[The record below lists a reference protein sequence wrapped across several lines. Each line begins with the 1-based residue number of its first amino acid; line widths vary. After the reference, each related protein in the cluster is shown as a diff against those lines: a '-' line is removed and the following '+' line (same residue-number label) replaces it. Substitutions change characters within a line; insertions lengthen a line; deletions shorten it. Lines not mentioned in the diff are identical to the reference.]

1 MRAPSFADQA
11 VYNNQRVGYGK
22 ECIVDAGSVFG
33 AYEELLQPRVWHAL
47 VHLITQRVPAY
58 RGWPWVLICQS
69 QTTSAAQLPGL
80 LTIAYAILVGGLLV
94 PIIGAMTWRRGTGIG
109 AACSMLAGT
118 VVTLGTMIYLEITAE
133 NPLDGVFANEPI
145 YFGLLASAVVFI
157 VGSLLSKP
165 TPDDVWQAW
174 KHRSKHG
181 VQESDD
187 QPPVAVESAH

>member
-1 MRAPSFADQA
+1 MSVAA
-11 VYNNQRVGYGK
+11 VDSGIENRDDVFSIVATEMLPYGLGGIAVMVLAL
-22 ECIVDAGSVFG
+22 IVPDV
-33 AYEELLQPRVWHAL
+33 V
-47 VHLITQRVPAY
+47 
-58 RGWPWVLICQS
+58 
-69 QTTSAAQLPGL
+69 AA